1 MNILFES
8 SKGKVVEDVEN
19 SKITAYRKST
29 RDFDGIKDSYVY
41 ETTINYRT
49 GLYTSESCTGYY
61 SNYFDKYKN
70 REKAIETAIREAK
83 DTQILAKASDD
94 KDLVLQSQTRIT
106 QLTTKY
112 MQLCKISG
120 LPNKL
125 ATRASVSGYKRTSV
139 AKMK

>member
-29 RDFDGIKDSYVY
+29 RDFDGITDSYVY

-61 SNYFDKYKN
+61 ANYFDKYKD
-70 REKAIETAIREAK
+70 REKAIEAAIRE
-83 DTQILAKASDD
+83 
-94 KDLVLQSQTRIT
+94 VG
-106 QLTTKY
+106 
-112 MQLCKISG
+112 G
-120 LPNKL
+120 LKNGK
-125 ATRASVSGYKRTSV
+125 
-139 AKMK
+139 